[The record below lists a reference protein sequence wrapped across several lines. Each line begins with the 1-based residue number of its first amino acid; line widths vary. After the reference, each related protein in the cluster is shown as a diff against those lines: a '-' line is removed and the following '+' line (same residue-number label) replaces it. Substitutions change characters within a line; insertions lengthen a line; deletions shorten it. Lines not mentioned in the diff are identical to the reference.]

1 MGISMGI
8 SIGSFY
14 SLARIWSPCR
24 PRARCCQLVATEGFE
39 ARCCDQ
45 GQAQSLNWILVCD
58 VFLRIKPKN
67 SQKILLKG
75 HFYFFFRLSHFP
87 C

>member
-1 MGISMGI
+1 MGI

-14 SLARIWSPCR
+14 SLAQIQSPCR

-67 SQKILLKG
+67 GLKILL
-75 HFYFFFRLSHFP
+75 
-87 C
+87 